1 MLKAIL
7 AGLVCVA
14 LGAFLLLKPDLYW
27 RLTERWKSYY
37 ADEPSDIYIR
47 STKLGGVLFALIGVA
62 IIIAYFVLE

>member
-7 AGLVCVA
+7 GGLVCVA

-47 STKLGGVLFALIGVA
+47 STKLGGVLVALIGVA
-62 IIIAYFVLE
+62 IIITYFVLK

>member
-7 AGLVCVA
+7 GGLVCVA
-14 LGAFLLLKPDLYW
+14 LGAFLFLKPDLYW

-37 ADEPSDIYIR
+37 ADEPSDIYLR

-62 IIIAYFVLE
+62 FIIAYFVLE

>member
-1 MLKAIL
+1 MLKVIL
-7 AGLVCVA
+7 CGLVFIA
-14 LGAFLLLKPDLYW
+14 LGSFLFLKPDLYW